1 VHALRLYQPLT
12 RWPPRA
18 GNVAAHL
25 GLRPVDGLHLP
36 TPVNFLFIGFARD
49 GHRNVSL
56 SEAELAR
63 WVDHMDHVL
72 PHARLPGTP
81 PPPVAGATAAEAAA
95 AARAAPEDDADDTE
109 ASLFYGESYVSYNFS
124 IHAVEFGPAV
134 GAVFHRAI
142 ATLARPVDPAA
153 AEAAAAAPDAP
164 PFAPNAWYHVDSGAM
179 TALLESLLADVGLDG
194 GAYNVALLNPS
205 REGLPGRY
213 GYRAGFSG
221 PELAQLGAQWETHG
235 MEAAV
240 RAAGRGAPQPSIE
253 ALLRTAPP
261 APGAHRWRP
270 ARNGAKFSFSRRVWE
285 ADAWARRA
293 GAAVDAVAAFRAGLA
308 PSAVLRAEA
317 AAVLAGDA
325 ATPGARALRRAL
337 ARGGAGGAH
346 PDCLADTAIARGRAA
361 FADLSAGPL
370 GWGPARGGG
379 TGLRRGSLVDSVF
392 SGPGGAAAAAASSA
406 EPEELEAALDDI
418 AAARMGESDD
428 DEVDE
433 VALLETEL
441 DVYEAFAQA
450 HCAAAPKGRAPPL
463 CAELRERV
471 AAMEQELAELV
482 AAEGRETGAAQPRQ
496 RKPRL
501 HGWSIFDGDPAV
513 DGTVSLARDRFLTEV
528 RRIALYSLSLLR
540 SF

>member
-1 VHALRLYQPLT
+1 M
-12 RWPPRA
+12 
-18 GNVAAHL
+18 AAHL

-36 TPVNFLFIGFARD
+36 TPVNFVFIGFARD

-63 WVDHMDHVL
+63 WVDHMDHML

-81 PPPVAGATAAEAAA
+81 PPPVVGAEAAGA
-95 AARAAPEDDADDTE
+95 AAAGADATDAEDEAP
-109 ASLFYGESYVSYNFS
+109 LFYSESYVSYNFS
-124 IHAVEFGPAV
+124 VHAVEFGPAV
-134 GAVFHRAI
+134 TAVFHRAI
-142 ATLARPVDPAA
+142 AVLARPVDPAA
-153 AEAAAAAPDAP
+153 AEGATAAAAAAGEQSSAA
-164 PFAPNAWYHVDSGAM
+164 FAPGLWYHVDAGAM
-179 TALLESLLADVGLDG
+179 SALLESLLADVGLDG
-194 GAYNVALLNPS
+194 VAYNVALLNPS
-205 REGLPGRY
+205 RDGLPPRY
-213 GYRAGFSG
+213 GYRTGFSG

-240 RAAGRGAPQPSIE
+240 RAAGRGAPHPSLE
-253 ALLRTAPP
+253 AMLRPP
-261 APGAHRWRP
+261 PAAPGARRWRP
-270 ARNGAKFSFSRRVWE
+270 PRNGAKFSYSRRIWE
-285 ADAWARRA
+285 ADGWARRA
-293 GAAVDAVAAFRAGLA
+293 GGALDAIAAFRKGLS

-346 PDCLADTAIARGRAA
+346 PDCLADTSVARGRAA

-392 SGPGGAAAAAASSA
+392 SGPGGDAAASASSVA
-406 EPEELEAALDDI
+406 PEELEAALDDI
-418 AAARMGESDD
+418 AAAKLGESDD

-433 VALLETEL
+433 LALLETEL

-463 CAELRERV
+463 CADLRSRV
-471 AAMEQELAELV
+471 ATMEQELAELI

-496 RKPRL
+496 RKPRP
-501 HGWSIFDGDPAV
+501 HGWNIFDGDPAI
-513 DGTVSLARDRFLTEV
+513 DGTVSLARDRFLTEARDTWLATRCFKV
-528 RRIALYSLSLLR
+528 
-540 SF
+540 